1 MMLMASFGSGKLK
14 GLGAILR
21 KYYLAYLGYPPL
33 FFAGPILSY
42 NAFVSQLE
50 KPILSYSAG
59 MAPDNEQAKRARH
72 GVIYYGIR
80 VLILMVPALLIYFG
94 LA

>member
-1 MMLMASFGSGKLK
+1 
-14 GLGAILR
+14 
-21 KYYLAYLGYPPL
+21 
-33 FFAGPILSY
+33 
-42 NAFVSQLE
+42 VSQLE